1 MDDRT
6 EKRIVIESFTGGEDG
21 HKLLGCYFVQHGDSD
36 TYSFFGKDDKMKV
49 PDVRVGS
56 EFQFKLDDSPDINWT
71 LTLAEVDQTLA
82 RKKMRGGWND
92 SRDPNQADG
101 TYQAEAGGSGEEEPN
116 AAGAYA

>member
-21 HKLLGCYFVQHGDSD
+21 HQLLGCYFVQHGDSD
-36 TYSFFGKDDKMKV
+36 SYSFYGKDEKLKA

-56 EFQFKLDDSPDINWT
+56 EFQFTLDDSPGIDWT
-71 LTLAEVDQTLA
+71 LTLAEVDQTPD

-92 SRDPNQADG
+92 SRDPALADG
-101 TYQAEAGGSGEEEPN
+101 TYQAEAGGAGEEEPN
-116 AAGAYA
+116 ASSAYA